1 MKTTQIVA
9 LWTFGLWWLV
19 PAQAFDIL
27 GMRSAPNTIQTA
39 TEASKLPV
47 GTPLIFMCDSC
58 KGSEV
63 MVVDEKKT
71 ILTWF
76 NALKTKKC
84 PGSCGGLVNYV
95 NRATSAG
102 REFPDTYNTCSR
114 CRRPT
119 ISWSVAKPGT
129 NYCHQG
135 YPRQFL
141 AAQLCI
147 RMTSKQ
153 YNKYEKQCIIYCD
166 VYSRLAAYG

>member
-1 MKTTQIVA
+1 MKTMQIVA
-9 LWTFGLWWLV
+9 MWTFSLGLLV

-27 GMRSAPNTIQTA
+27 GMRSDPHTIQTA

-47 GTPLIFMCDSC
+47 RTSLIFMCARC

-76 NALKTKKC
+76 NSLKTKKC
-84 PGSCGGLVNYV
+84 PGSCGGMVNYV
-95 NRATSAG
+95 SRATPAG

-119 ISWSVAKPGT
+119 ISWSVAKPEQT
-129 NYCHQG
+129 I
-135 YPRQFL
+135 
-141 AAQLCI
+141 ATKA
-147 RMTSKQ
+147 
-153 YNKYEKQCIIYCD
+153 
-166 VYSRLAAYG
+166 SRGSL

>member
-1 MKTTQIVA
+1 MISMPPFAWADSNYPAVKKTYMKTTQIVA
-9 LWTFGLWWLV
+9 MWTSGLGSLV

-27 GMRSAPNTIQTA
+27 GMRSDPNAIQTA

-47 GTPLIFMCDSC
+47 GTPLIFMCDRC

-63 MVVDEKKT
+63 MMVDEKKT

-76 NALKTKKC
+76 NSLKTKKC

-95 NRATSAG
+95 SRATPAG

-119 ISWSVAKPGT
+119 ISWSAPSR
-129 NYCHQG
+129 HELS
-135 YPRQFL
+135 PP
-141 AAQLCI
+141 
-147 RMTSKQ
+147 
-153 YNKYEKQCIIYCD
+153 
-166 VYSRLAAYG
+166 RLAVAVLSGTAWDPMYQVNV